1 MPAQRHTET
10 LCAFHHANFCLL
22 ASSLLPWPG
31 KCTASGGF
39 WMSKSEETQ
48 VYPVLKSFIC
58 WNDVY
63 MLQVFSCSAYDRK
76 SCSCD
81 ATQYTLMGGWSIL
94 TVQNIQA
101 DYLLNVLAS
110 QSRSFFHS
118 LNGWMRKCKIYRSSK
133 PQLFIYLFFE
143 FAIWRCCMVHHCADG
158 AASK

>member
-31 KCTASGGF
+31 KCTESGGF

-63 MLQVFSCSAYDRK
+63 MLQVFLAAPMTEQ

-81 ATQYTLMGGWSIL
+81 ATQYTLMGGWLIL

-133 PQLFIYLFFE
+133 PQLFIYLFFWICNLTLLYG
-143 FAIWRCCMVHHCADG
+143 ASLCRWCC
-158 AASK
+158 K

>member
-31 KCTASGGF
+31 KCTESGGF

-63 MLQVFSCSAYDRK
+63 MLQVFSCSAYDRTK
-76 SCSCD
+76 LQLWCNTIHTHGRVINLDSSE
-81 ATQYTLMGGWSIL
+81 YTGW
-94 TVQNIQA
+94 
-101 DYLLNVLAS
+101 LLAKCVAS

>member
-10 LCAFHHANFCLL
+10 LCAFHPLSFPDLENARRVE
-22 ASSLLPWPG
+22 ASGWVRVRKHRCTLCWSLLYAGMMYTCCKFFLAAPM
-31 KCTASGGF
+31 T
-39 WMSKSEETQ
+39 EQ
-48 VYPVLKSFIC
+48 
-58 WNDVY
+58 
-63 MLQVFSCSAYDRK
+63 